1 MRSFVGVLFHPQL
14 VAHSTSDSMVKNVKR
29 GQKHVHRIDRTT
41 TLIFNRERPVMMMTQ
56 LRCSCSQKKRRSR
69 KTFSFNKLNISSSLS
84 HAISSSP
91 LTLSIMWWLIWFL
104 VTHRKL
110 GSNVCARCIRKY
122 TKAHRNNNNNK
133 KPKVIDNNNGWMS
146 LGALARIREHSH
158 THWILR
164 NHFAMLVFDS
174 TKFFFCGSRRSRC
187 VLSYYNFAE
196 AITHTAHTIKMLL
209 LQTMRHRRHIYAH
222 TTHTFTVHARV
233 AKNKIK
239 IAPIIVIIICRK

>member
-41 TLIFNRERPVMMMTQ
+41 TLIFNRERPVMMMMTQ

-69 KTFSFNKLNISSSLS
+69 KTFSFNKLNNSSSLS

-146 LGALARIREHSH
+146 LGALARNREHSH

-196 AITHTAHTIKMLL
+196 AIT
-209 LQTMRHRRHIYAH
+209 
-222 TTHTFTVHARV
+222 THTQHTQSKCYYYKLCGIVVTYTHTQHTHSLFTRASQ
-233 AKNKIK
+233 KKK
-239 IAPIIVIIICRK
+239 